1 MMDFAVSSREREIQ
15 SFGSKEDRN
24 KIYYGFI
31 KNYSSESTRRAY
43 TRELRSFLKFLEE
56 KCQGLSEFRVEHS
69 HLVAYKENLII
80 NGGESGKS
88 LGQASINRS
97 MACLYAFYEYLLEQK
112 LVSTNPAQ
120 RIKRFKIAKEV
131 KTIDLTD
138 DEAKRLLEIIPT
150 DNLSGLLHKAVL
162 TLLFTTGMREGE
174 MAGLKIKN
182 LCYVGKTFSIRY
194 FAKGA
199 KEMTTALNPKAIDA
213 IGNYLRACED
223 QNYSMNEDDFL
234 FRPSFNPRNPGQVN
248 KMLDGKAMNYMIRKY
263 ASIIGVKGNVRF
275 HSGRA
280 TVIGSLLDKGQSI
293 EKVAEFVG
301 HSHIETTKAYKK
313 RKSKIE
319 NSLSYLL

>member
-1 MMDFAVSSREREIQ
+1 
-15 SFGSKEDRN
+15 
-24 KIYYGFI
+24 
-31 KNYSSESTRRAY
+31 
-43 TRELRSFLKFLEE
+43 LKFLSL
-56 KCQGLSEFRVEHS
+56 KCHGLSEFEVEHS
-69 HLVAYKENLII
+69 HVVAYREDLLK
-80 NGGESGKS
+80 NGGATRKE
-88 LGQASINRS
+88 LGQASINRA
-97 MACLYAFYEYLLEQK
+97 MACIFAFYEYLLDQK
-112 LVSTNPAQ
+112 LVLSNPVQ

-138 DEAKRLLEIIPT
+138 DEAKLLLEAIPT
-150 DNLSGLLHKAVL
+150 DNLSGLLHKAVM

-194 FAKGA
+194 LAKGA